1 MMNFSTHKKSNEIW
15 YSPPFYTSTDGYKL
29 QLRVD
34 ANGIGKG
41 KGTHVSLFVC
51 LMKGEHDQYLQW
63 PFKGEISIQM
73 LNWREDNQ
81 HKEKIIHFNDSAD
94 IKYRSK
100 VIEGE
105 RGLEWGYHEFIRI
118 ADLEYDPKKNCAY
131 LQEDT
136 LCIKIPNITLLTGNM
151 IMLCIPVQITV

>member
-1 MMNFSTHKKSNEIW
+1 MMNFSTHKKSNKTW

-29 QLRVD
+29 QMEVC
-34 ANGIGKG
+34 ANGNGKG

-81 HKEKIIHFNDSAD
+81 HKEEIISFNDRAD

-105 RGLEWGYHEFIRI
+105 RGLGWGYHQFISI

-136 LCIKIPNITLLTGNM
+136 LCIKIPKITLLTGNM
-151 IMLCIPVQITV
+151 IVLCIPVQITV

>member
-1 MMNFSTHKKSNEIW
+1 MTNFSTHKKSNEIW

-29 QLRVD
+29 QMKVH
-34 ANGIGKG
+34 ANGCGDG
-41 KGTHVSLFVC
+41 KGTHVSLGVC

-63 PFKGEISIQM
+63 PFKGDISIQM

-81 HKEKIIHFNDSAD
+81 HKETIIPFNDNDD
-94 IKYRSK
+94 IEYRSK

-105 RGLEWGYHEFIRI
+105 RGLGLGYSQFIRI

-151 IMLCIPVQITV
+151 IVLCIPVQITV

>member
-29 QLRVD
+29 QMKVH
-34 ANGIGKG
+34 ANGSGRG

-51 LMKGEHDQYLQW
+51 LMKGENDKYLQW
-63 PFKGEISIQM
+63 PFKGDISIQM

-81 HKEKIIHFNDSAD
+81 HKEKILDFNDSDD
-94 IKYRSK
+94 IECRSK
-100 VIEGE
+100 VIKGD
-105 RGLEWGYHEFIRI
+105 RGAGLGYSQFIHI
-118 ADLEYDPKKNCAY
+118 DDLEYDPKENCEY
-131 LQEDT
+131 LQDDT

-151 IMLCIPVQITV
+151 IVLCIPVQITV

>member
-1 MMNFSTHKKSNEIW
+1 MMNFSTHKKSNDIW

-34 ANGIGKG
+34 ANGSGRG
-41 KGTHVSLFVC
+41 NGTHVSLFVC
-51 LMKGEHDQYLQW
+51 LMKGENDTQLTW
-63 PFKGEISIQM
+63 PFKGDISIQM

-81 HKEKIIHFNDSAD
+81 HKEKIIPFNDNAD

-100 VIEGE
+100 VIKGE
-105 RGLEWGYHEFIRI
+105 RGEGLGYSQFIHI

-131 LQEDT
+131 LQDDT
-136 LCIKIPNITLLTGNM
+136 LCIKILNITLLTGNM
-151 IMLCIPVQITV
+151 IVLCIPVQITV

>member
-29 QLRVD
+29 QMKVY
-34 ANGIGKG
+34 ANRIGKG
-41 KGTHVSLFVC
+41 KGTYVSLFVC

-81 HKEKIIHFNDSAD
+81 HKEMIIPLDDRAD
-94 IKYRSK
+94 IECRSK
-100 VIEGE
+100 VIKGEIGEG
-105 RGLEWGYHEFIRI
+105 LGYHEFIRI

-136 LCIKIPNITLLTGNM
+136 LCIKIPKITLLTGNM
-151 IMLCIPVQITV
+151 IVLCIPVQITV

>member
-29 QLRVD
+29 QMKVH
-34 ANGIGKG
+34 ANGFGDG
-41 KGTHVSLFVC
+41 KGTHISLGVC
-51 LMKGEHDQYLQW
+51 LMKGENDQYLQW
-63 PFKGEISIQM
+63 PFKGDISIQM

-81 HKEKIIHFNDSAD
+81 HKEKIIPFNDSDD

-105 RGLEWGYHEFIRI
+105 RGLGLDYLEFIRI

-131 LQEDT
+131 LQDNT
-136 LCIKIPNITLLTGNM
+136 LCIKIPNINLLTGNM
-151 IMLCIPVQITV
+151 IVLCIPVQITV

>member
-15 YSPPFYTSTDGYKL
+15 YSPPFYTSTNGYKL
-29 QLRVD
+29 QMEVH
-34 ANGIGKG
+34 ANGFGDG
-41 KGTHVSLFVC
+41 KGTHVSLSVC
-51 LMKGEHDQYLQW
+51 LMKGENDQYLQW
-63 PFKGEISIQM
+63 PFKGDISIQM

-81 HKEKIIHFNDSAD
+81 HEEAIISFNDNAD
-94 IKYRSK
+94 IKSRSK

-105 RGLEWGYHEFIRI
+105 RGVALGYSEFIRI

-131 LQEDT
+131 LQDDT

-151 IMLCIPVQITV
+151 IVL

>member
-1 MMNFSTHKKSNEIW
+1 MNFSTHKKSNEIW
-15 YSPPFYTSTDGYKL
+15 YSPPFYTSTNGYKL

-34 ANGIGKG
+34 ANGNGKG

-51 LMKGEHDQYLQW
+51 LMKGENDQYLQW
-63 PFKGEISIQM
+63 PFKGDISIQM

-81 HKEKIIHFNDSAD
+81 HKEMIIPFNDNAD

-105 RGLEWGYHEFIRI
+105 RGEAWGKQEFIRI
-118 ADLEYDPKKNCAY
+118 ADLQYDPKKNSAY
-131 LQEDT
+131 LQDDT
-136 LCIKIPNITLLTGNM
+136 LCIKIPIITLLTGNM
-151 IMLCIPVQITV
+151 IVLCIHVQITA